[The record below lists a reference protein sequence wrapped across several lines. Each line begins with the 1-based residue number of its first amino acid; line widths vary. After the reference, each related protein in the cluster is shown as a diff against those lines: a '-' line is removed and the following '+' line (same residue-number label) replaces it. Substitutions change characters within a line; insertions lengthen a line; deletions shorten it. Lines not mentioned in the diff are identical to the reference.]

1 MNIVIKAGCI
11 LINKKQRTIA
21 LVVQNGE
28 YSFPKGHLEKNE
40 TIEECAIRE
49 TIEEIG
55 HDVKILKKLKPIKY
69 KSSEDEIYENHYFI
83 GIDEG
88 ITNKKI
94 EEKDKEEVEW
104 HQFEEIE
111 ETLSYIYLKE
121 FWKVIKKDVA
131 KLLIENKD
139 KRGK

>member
-1 MNIVIKAGCI
+1 MNVVIKAGCI

-28 YSFPKGHLEKNE
+28 YSFPKGYLERNE

-49 TIEEIG
+49 TIEETG
-55 HDVKILKKLKPIKY
+55 HDVKIIKEIKSIKY
-69 KSSEDEIYENHYFI
+69 KSPEGKIYENHYFI

-88 ITNKKI
+88 ITNRKI
-94 EEKDKEEVEW
+94 EDKDKEEVEW